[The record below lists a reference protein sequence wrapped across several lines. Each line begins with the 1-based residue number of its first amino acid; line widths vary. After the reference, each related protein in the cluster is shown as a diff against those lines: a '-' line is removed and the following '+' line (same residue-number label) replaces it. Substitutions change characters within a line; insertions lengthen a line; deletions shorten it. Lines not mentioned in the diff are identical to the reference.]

1 MIDPQPAT
9 STLFPGHARG
19 CGGYGCGNRRRCRGP
34 IHLLVAY
41 LVQKHH
47 EKKEERMGHVD
58 AEDSVV
64 QGGQMERGVV
74 EVDEKEDKDDVEGEK
89 VGDLKILEESV
100 RSMSM

>member
-1 MIDPQPAT
+1 
-9 STLFPGHARG
+9 
-19 CGGYGCGNRRRCRGP
+19 
-34 IHLLVAY
+34 
-41 LVQKHH
+41 
-47 EKKEERMGHVD
+47 MGHVD